1 MSAAGG
7 PLPQRPPCR
16 RPASLLSCLGMPKRP
31 ATPPEPPQPAPLPRW
46 AICYTGVNA
55 RLLLGEIEAADEG
68 DAIEKAA
75 EQLRLAAAK
84 LIATRRA

>member
-1 MSAAGG
+1 
-7 PLPQRPPCR
+7 
-16 RPASLLSCLGMPKRP
+16 MPKRP

-75 EQLRLAAAK
+75 EQLRLAATK
-84 LIATRRA
+84 LIATRRR